1 MFAREYKVREAKK
14 RKIAY
19 FIITSGSSDHNQMIG
34 TLESL
39 RDFIKVLRRVD
50 EGGTIYGT
58 GAFLKGDVLT
68 HPAYQQIYEMGKSL

>member
-1 MFAREYKVREAKK
+1 
-14 RKIAY
+14 
-19 FIITSGSSDHNQMIG
+19 MIG